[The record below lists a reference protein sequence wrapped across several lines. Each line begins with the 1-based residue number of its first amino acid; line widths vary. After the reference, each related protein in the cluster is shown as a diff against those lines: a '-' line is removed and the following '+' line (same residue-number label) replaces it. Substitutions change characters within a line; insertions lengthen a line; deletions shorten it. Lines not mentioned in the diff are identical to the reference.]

1 MSETYERWTQTDLE
15 DFISVISLRELGDGA
30 TPSSSLDGRKKD
42 QCGPDRAHASPS
54 RQQVREKEQK
64 TRGTCGLPG
73 LASLKSAALQ
83 SSLENKLRARQG
95 LNGSTLYKLTWK
107 TRVTPQGR
115 RICALR
121 ASKLP
126 TSDRDY
132 TGWATPTARDYK
144 DRGDLSGG
152 MIRKDGRLRD
162 DTVPRQI
169 FGATLIGSI
178 AGVEKYDQLN
188 PAHSGW
194 LMGYPEQ
201 WDACAVLATP

>member
-1 MSETYERWTQTDLE
+1 MSETLETWSQTDLE
-15 DFISVISLRELGDGA
+15 DFISAFSLRELEGGV
-30 TPSSSLDGRKKD
+30 TPSSSQDGRKID
-42 QCGPDRAHASPS
+42 LCGPDPVPVNHSQS
-54 RQQVREKEQK
+54 QGKEHK
-64 TRGTCGLPG
+64 TKGTCGQSS
-73 LASLKSAALQ
+73 LATLKSATLQ
-83 SSLENKLRARQG
+83 SFLESRLRARQG

-107 TRVTPQGR
+107 QRTTQQGR

-152 MIRKDGRLRD
+152 MIRKDGRLSD